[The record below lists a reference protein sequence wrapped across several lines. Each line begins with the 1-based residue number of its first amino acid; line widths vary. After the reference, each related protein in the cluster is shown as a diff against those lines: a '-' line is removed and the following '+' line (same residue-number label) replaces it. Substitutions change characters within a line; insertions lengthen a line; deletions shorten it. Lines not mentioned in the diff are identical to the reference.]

1 MEMNSIF
8 QEAREEFLRSL
19 SPNEKSRFAFCSSGK
34 ELLRDI
40 KSIDCLRQEGH
51 NKPKARQPLTRL
63 QPLNEKLEPYFQV
76 IGILV
81 SSHPEYAAVGWGAL
95 CLVLQV

>member
-40 KSIDCLRQEGH
+40 KSIDCLRQE
-51 NKPKARQPLTRL
+51 ARQPLTRL

-95 CLVLQV
+95 CLILQV